1 MADHNDVTMPPE
13 ERVRALTKKGSSV
26 DVNDDVPP
34 RRYFRSGMEMIRM
47 ASIYTEEGNIEHAFL
62 LYNKYITLFIE
73 KLPKHPDYKTAN
85 IPEKKETLK
94 KLKDVAFPQ
103 AEILKKALLKRFDQ
117 EYAQYLSKKKAEEE
131 VLAREQSRQRALDVE
146 RERVAEMQRRQ
157 REQEQFSAFEEMIR
171 RQELEKERQRVL
183 LEFPKPA
190 TPSPDAPLIPGI
202 QPPSLVS
209 PSAPQGPGDLSTNHQ
224 YNRPPQSA
232 GPPNFDRSLK
242 PGSLFSPG
250 NNNTMVDALRQ
261 LSVPSE
267 LCRSFLRLAEANT
280 SRAVET
286 CGILCGKLTRNAFTV
301 THVIVPKQ
309 CGGPD
314 YCDTENEEEL
324 FLIQDQYDLITL
336 GWIHTHPTQTAF
348 LSSVD
353 LHTHCS
359 YQIMLPEAI
368 AIVCSPKFNEIG
380 YFKLTDR
387 GTKEISTCKQKGF
400 HPHSKDPP
408 LFTHAGHVSI
418 TEGTVAVVDLR

>member
-1 MADHNDVTMPPE
+1 MADPSDVSLTPD

-26 DVNDDVPP
+26 DVSDDVPP
-34 RRYFRSGMEMIRM
+34 RRYFRSGMELIRM
-47 ASIYTEEGNIEHAFL
+47 AHVYTEEGNIEHAFI

-73 KLPKHPDYKTAN
+73 KLPKHREYKTAN

-103 AEILKKALLKRFDQ
+103 AEILKKALLKRFEV
-117 EYAQYLSKKKAEEE
+117 EYSHYLQKKKEQES
-131 VLAREQSRQRALDVE
+131 VLAQEQSRQRALDVE
-146 RERVAEMQRRQ
+146 RERVAEMLRRQ

-171 RQELEKERQRVL
+171 RQDLEKERQKVL
-183 LEFPKPA
+183 LEFA
-190 TPSPDAPLIPGI
+190 TPAVPSSDAPLLPGI
-202 QPPSLVS
+202 MGPPLAGPSPPEPQYRPPSAPISS
-209 PSAPQGPGDLSTNHQ
+209 PSAA
-224 YNRPPQSA
+224 PPT
-232 GPPNFDRSLK
+232 FDRSLK
-242 PGSLFSPG
+242 PGALVSPG
-250 NNNTMVDALRQ
+250 GSGAMVDALRQ
-261 LSVPSE
+261 LFVPSE
-267 LCRSFLRLAEANT
+267 LCWRFLQLAEANT
-280 SRAVET
+280 VRAVET

-359 YQIMLPEAI
+359 YQMMLPEAI

-380 YFKLTDR
+380 YFRLTEQ
-387 GTKEISTCKQKGF
+387 GTQEISGCRQKGF

-408 LFTHAGHVSI
+408 LFTHAGHVTIS
-418 TEGTVAVVDLR
+418 EDSVSMMDLR